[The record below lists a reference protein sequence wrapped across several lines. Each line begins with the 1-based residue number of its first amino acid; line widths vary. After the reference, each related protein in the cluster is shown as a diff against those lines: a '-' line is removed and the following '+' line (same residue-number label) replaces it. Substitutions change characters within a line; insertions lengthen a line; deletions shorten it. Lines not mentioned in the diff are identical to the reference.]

1 MPPDRSLIKQDDR
14 DPYLYVVGAGRLEVF
29 RSDEA
34 GNEAIL
40 ARVFPGEP
48 VGEMGYFTNGIR
60 SASVR
65 AIDNVQLLRASY
77 EDLTDCF
84 ESNANVATAFM
95 DVVTHRLRRNTRY
108 AAP

>member
-1 MPPDRSLIKQDDR
+1 MTT
-14 DPYLYVVGAGRLEVF
+14 GAE
-29 RSDEA
+29 E
-34 GNEAIL
+34 EHETTL

-48 VGEMGYFTNGIR
+48 VGEMGYFTNGVR

-65 AIDNVQLLRASY
+65 AIETAQLLRASY

-95 DVVTHRLRRNTRY
+95 DVVTNRLRRTNLLYQENQYRQSY
-108 AAP
+108 LSKVPL